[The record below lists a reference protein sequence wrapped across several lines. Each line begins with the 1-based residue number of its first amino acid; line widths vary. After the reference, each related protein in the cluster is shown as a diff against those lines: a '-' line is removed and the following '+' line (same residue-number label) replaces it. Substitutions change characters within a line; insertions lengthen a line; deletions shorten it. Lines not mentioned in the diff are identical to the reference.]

1 MEESNKASPA
11 DVPFRKR
18 DTATKL
24 SKLEKLR
31 ETNPN
36 KVPIVF
42 ETHPISKITSVRE
55 MKFFC
60 GRNLKIAFFTQE
72 IIKKCNLSPESSLY
86 FCCGDNRLIKS
97 DVTIGEL
104 FDRFKDKDGY
114 LYVQFREIE
123 SLG

>member
-1 MEESNKASPA
+1 MEETKTVNTAE
-11 DVPFRKR
+11 VPFRNR
-18 DTATKL
+18 DTAIKH

-31 ETNPN
+31 ETNPH
-36 KVPIVF
+36 KVPIIF
-42 ETHPISKITSVRE
+42 ETHPISKIKSVRE

-60 GRNLKIAFFTQE
+60 SRNLKIAYFTQE
-72 IIKKCNLSPESSLY
+72 ITKKCSLSPETSLY
-86 FCCGDNRLIKS
+86 FCCGNNKLIKS

-104 FDRFKDKDGY
+104 FDKYKDSDGY